1 MKKRTLPASVLAF
14 VLGLAL
20 TGMTAVS
27 LPSLV
32 FAAESPATEAFT
44 FVQLADPQLGKGGT
58 APNPYE
64 FTVSSF
70 KRAVRLVNALEVDF
84 VVICGDLIHRSY
96 QDANSLADFQ
106 EIQAGFTVPYYI
118 APGNH
123 DVGDGGSR
131 PTVASLNR
139 YRQIFGED
147 YFSVEH
153 KGYTFAIANTS
164 LWRYQVQGE
173 SETHDSWFKQ
183 TLAAARDTN
192 SPVFVVQHYPI
203 ADLKLSA
210 ADKLELLTLLETSG
224 VVAVLAGHKHR
235 LIIEDY
241 NGIQLVAGEST
252 GQNDDGRPLGFR
264 IWHVDSP
271 TSITHDFIPL
281 ELTADFNGDEI
292 IDGADMDIMVEHWGE
307 NYALCDIAPPPFG
320 DGIVD
325 VQDMIVLVE
334 NLTTEVVDP
343 NLVAR

>member
-1 MKKRTLPASVLAF
+1 
-14 VLGLAL
+14 
-20 TGMTAVS
+20 MTAVS
-27 LPSLV
+27 FHSRV

-44 FVQLADPQLGKGGT
+44 FVQISDPQLGKGGS

-84 VVICGDLIHRSY
+84 AIICGDLIHRAY
-96 QDANSLADFQ
+96 QDPNSLADFK
-106 EIQAGFTVPYYI
+106 EIQAGFTVPCYI

-131 PTVASLNR
+131 PTVSSLNR
-139 YRQIFGED
+139 YRQEFGED

-183 TLAAARDTN
+183 TLAAARDKN
-192 SPVFVVQHYPI
+192 SPVFVAQHYPI
-203 ADLKLSA
+203 ADLRLSA
-210 ADKLELLTLLETSG
+210 ADELELLTLLDTSG

-235 LIIEDY
+235 LIVEDY

-292 IDGADMDIMVEHWGE
+292 IDAADMDIMVEHWGE
-307 NYALCDIAPPPFG
+307 DYALCDIAPPPLA
-320 DGIVD
+320 VD
-325 VQDMIVLVE
+325 
-334 NLTTEVVDP
+334 
-343 NLVAR
+343 ARSG